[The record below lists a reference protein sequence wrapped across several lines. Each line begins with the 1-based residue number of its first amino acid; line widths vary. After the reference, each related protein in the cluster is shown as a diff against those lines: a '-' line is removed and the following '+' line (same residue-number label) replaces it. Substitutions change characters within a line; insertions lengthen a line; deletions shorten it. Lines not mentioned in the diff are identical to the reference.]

1 MSKLILIFLA
11 LFLSGTS
18 NEIKKE
24 EHLSPETSVSNTSQ
38 GMLVGEFDPE
48 KLREEPY
55 AKWFN
60 PTYENYTPEP
70 EAMETIKD
78 NISDYEIMVFMGTW
92 CHDSKRETP
101 KLMKILDEADYDMDN
116 FKIIGVDYRK
126 STPDNLQD
134 TYNIIRVPTIIF
146 TKDGKEVNRFVEHSK
161 VSLVQDIANIV
172 SGKDYTNSYAR

>member
-18 NEIKKE
+18 DEIKKE
-24 EHLSPETSVSNTSQ
+24 EHLSPETTINNTNQ
-38 GMLVGEFDPE
+38 GMLIGEFDPE
-48 KLREEPY
+48 KLKEEPY
-55 AKWFN
+55 ANWFN

-70 EAMETIKD
+70 EAMETIKE

-101 KLMKILDEADYDMDN
+101 KLLKILDEADYDMDN

-161 VSLVQDIANIV
+161 VSLAQDIANIV